1 MSFAMAGAELTIFNI
16 RRALVAATFAAAMLV
31 EPLAAEAQVVVTVN
45 GMPITEYDIQQ
56 RSKLI
61 ATSTHKKPANQE
73 VLNELIDDRLKITR
87 AKFYGM
93 EVSDEEINNAFDNMA
108 KRQRAT
114 SEQFSQFLARIGI
127 AASTV
132 KARIRAE
139 ITWQQ
144 LIRGKFGPSLQI
156 NESDINSAL
165 RERTED
171 TKDAVGYIYTLYPV
185 MVVVPRGSSA
195 ATIEAKRR
203 EAENL
208 RSRFTNCSQGLALA
222 RALRDIAV
230 REPITRSSS
239 DLTPELRELLAK
251 LEIGKLT
258 TPDVTAQGLQMFAVC
273 NKKQSIQESPL
284 KAEVRSQLYA
294 KKFAAE
300 SKRYLDEIRRQAM
313 IEYKK

>member
-1 MSFAMAGAELTIFNI
+1 MAGAELTIFTI
-16 RRALVAATFAAAMLV
+16 RRALLAATFAAAMLV
-31 EPLAAEAQVVVTVN
+31 GPLAAEAQVVVTVN

-73 VLNELIDDRLKITR
+73 VLNELIDDRLKISR

-93 EVSDEEINNAFDNMA
+93 EVSDEEINNAFNNMA

-114 SEQFSQFLARIGI
+114 PEQFSQFLARIGI
-127 AASTV
+127 ASSTV

-171 TKDAVGYIYTLYPV
+171 AKDAVGYIYTLYPV

-239 DLTPELRELLAK
+239 DLTPQLRELLAK

-294 KKFAAE
+294 KKFEAE
-300 SKRYLDEIRRQAM
+300 SKKYLEEIRRQAM

>member
-1 MSFAMAGAELTIFNI
+1 MSVAMTGAKLTIFTI

-31 EPLAAEAQVVVTVN
+31 GPLAAEAQVVATVN

-114 SEQFSQFLARIGI
+114 PEQFSQFLARIGI

-156 NESDINSAL
+156 SESDINRAL

-171 TKDAVGYIYTLYPV
+171 AKDAVGYIYTLYPV

-195 ATIEAKRR
+195 AAIEAKRR

-222 RALRDIAV
+222 RALRDVAV

-239 DLTPELRELLAK
+239 DLTPQLRELLAK

-284 KAEVRSQLYA
+284 KAEVRSQLYV
-294 KKFAAE
+294 KKFEAE
-300 SKRYLDEIRRQAM
+300 SKRYLEEIRRQAM
-313 IEYKK
+313 IEYRK